1 MLGLGFIISMI
12 FNILANVLS
21 IVSVVFFAYSLF
33 TVARGWNK
41 TDNQDLFNLTVIS
54 GGFLI
59 LVRIID
65 LIIRKATS
73 YGFFFRPVLSLLLV
87 FLAILVPV
95 LIYVLAKSAGDVIY
109 EDGYFNKLSDT
120 EFLKA
125 EIAAAFGLFMGAI
138 GNIGSKVSKNA
149 EAKIEK
155 NAYKANN
162 QANMDNDSYKYTEDA
177 GEFQGMLKE
186 NRSLLLYILLNIVT
200 CGFYSL
206 YFIHTVARDV
216 NIACAGDG
224 DHTAGLL
231 KHFILSI
238 LTCGIYSIYW
248 DYALAN
254 RTAANGQRYGYHIQE
269 NGTNFL
275 LWMLLG
281 WWLCGLGYF
290 VARNITIKNVNTVC
304 RGYNNQNP
312 IY

>member
-138 GNIGSKVSKNA
+138 GNIGSKVSENA
-149 EAKIEK
+149 EAKREK

-162 QANMDNDSYKYTEDA
+162 QANMDNDSYKYTQDA

-304 RGYNNQNP
+304 RGYNNQNR

>member
-109 EDGYFNKLSDT
+109 EDGYYNKLSDT

>member
-125 EIAAAFGLFMGAI
+125 ELAAAFGLFMGAI
-138 GNIGSKVSKNA
+138 GNIGSKVSNKA
-149 EAKIEK
+149 EAKREK

-162 QANMDNDSYKYTEDA
+162 QAGNDYNAYKYTQDA
-177 GEFQGMLKE
+177 GDFHGMLKE

-200 CGFYSL
+200 CGLYNFY
-206 YFIHTVARDV
+206 FVHTVSKDV

-224 DHTAGLL
+224 ENTAGLL
-231 KHFILSI
+231 KYIILSV

-254 RTAANGQRYGYHIQE
+254 RTASNGHRYGYHIQE
-269 NGTNFL
+269 NGSTVL

-281 WWLCGLGYF
+281 WWICGLGYF
-290 VARNITIKNVNTVC
+290 VARNITIKNVNSVC

>member
-138 GNIGSKVSKNA
+138 GNIGSKVSENA
-149 EAKIEK
+149 EAKREK

>member
-1 MLGLGFIISMI
+1 MMGLGFIISMI

-65 LIIRKATS
+65 LIIRNVTS

-125 EIAAAFGLFMGAI
+125 ELAAAFGLFMGEL
-138 GNIGSKVSKNA
+138 GNIGSKLSNKA
-149 EAKIEK
+149 EAKREK
-155 NAYKANN
+155 SAYKANN
-162 QANMDNDSYKYTEDA
+162 QAGNDYNAYKYTQDA
-177 GEFQGMLKE
+177 GDFHGMLKE

-200 CGFYSL
+200 CGLYNFY
-206 YFIHTVARDV
+206 FVHTVSKDV

-224 DHTAGLL
+224 ENTAGLL
-231 KHFILSI
+231 KYIILSV

-254 RTAANGQRYGYHIQE
+254 RTASNGHRYGYHIQE
-269 NGTNFL
+269 NGSTVL

-281 WWLCGLGYF
+281 WWICGLGYF
-290 VARNITIKNVNTVC
+290 VARNITIKNVNSVC

>member
-1 MLGLGFIISMI
+1 M
-12 FNILANVLS
+12 
-21 IVSVVFFAYSLF
+21 
-33 TVARGWNK
+33 
-41 TDNQDLFNLTVIS
+41 
-54 GGFLI
+54 
-59 LVRIID
+59 
-65 LIIRKATS
+65 
-73 YGFFFRPVLSLLLV
+73 
-87 FLAILVPV
+87 PV

-109 EDGYFNKLSDT
+109 EDGYFNKLSDS

-125 EIAAAFGLFMGAI
+125 EIAAAFGLFMGEI
-138 GNIGSKVSKNA
+138 GNIGSKISNNA
-149 EAKIEK
+149 EAKREK

-162 QANMDNDSYKYTEDA
+162 QANMDNNSYKYTEDA

-304 RGYNNQNP
+304 RGFNNQNR

>member
-125 EIAAAFGLFMGAI
+125 ELAAAFGLFMGAI

-149 EAKIEK
+149 EAKREK

-162 QANMDNDSYKYTEDA
+162 QTGNDYNAYKYTQDA
-177 GEFQGMLKE
+177 GDFHGMLKE

-200 CGFYSL
+200 CGLYSFY
-206 YFIHTVARDV
+206 FVHTVSKDV

-224 DHTAGLL
+224 ENTAGLL
-231 KHFILSI
+231 KYTILSV

-254 RTAANGQRYGYHIQE
+254 RTAANGHRYGYHIQE
-269 NGTNFL
+269 NGSTVL

-281 WWLCGLGYF
+281 WWICGLGYF
-290 VARNITIKNVNTVC
+290 VARNITIKNVNSVC

>member
-125 EIAAAFGLFMGAI
+125 ELAAAFGLFMGAI

-149 EAKIEK
+149 EAKREK

-162 QANMDNDSYKYTEDA
+162 QTANDYNAYKYTQDA
-177 GEFQGMLKE
+177 GDFHGMLKE

>member
-1 MLGLGFIISMI
+1 MMGLGFIISML

-33 TVARGWNK
+33 TVAREWNK

-109 EDGYFNKLSDT
+109 EDGYFNKLSDS

-125 EIAAAFGLFMGAI
+125 ELGAAFGLFMGEI
-138 GNIGSKVSKNA
+138 GNIGSKISNNA
-149 EAKIEK
+149 EAKREK

-162 QANMDNDSYKYTEDA
+162 QANMDNNSYKYTEDA

-304 RGYNNQNP
+304 RGFNNQNR